1 MDNNQQTNIIDN
13 INVGF
18 NSEENIEKVIRELD
32 EAGIKYEIFRHA
44 PVFTVE
50 EANALGLPNPEAGAK
65 NLFLRDN
72 KKKLYCLVVVKD
84 DREVKIKEIQEK
96 INSRPLS
103 FASEKDLFE
112 KMKLIRGSVT
122 PLGAINNEEKDVENT
137 LKLREVL
144 KTLPVFCRDYFRAI
158 EPTTSTKTRIS
169 YAYDIRVF
177 FRFLKEQNPLFKDT
191 EITDFP
197 LSILDDIQAIDIEEF
212 QEYLKVYDSE
222 ENDKRILIS
231 GCSHKGI
238 CDIADRYRPDIL
250 IGGFHFKSLKMTAED
265 RRFLE
270 QTAEQLMAFPTR
282 YYTCHCTGAEPYAYL
297 KQRMGEQ
304 LQYLSVGTYLEY

>member
-122 PLGAINNEEKDVENT
+122 PLGAINNEEKDVEIYIDSVFEGKIISVHPNSNEAT
-137 LKLREVL
+137 IFLNVEDLVKFLRIKGS
-144 KTLPVFCRDYFRAI
+144 KTEY
-158 EPTTSTKTRIS
+158 IS
-169 YAYDIRVF
+169 F
-177 FRFLKEQNPLFKDT
+177 T
-191 EITDFP
+191 
-197 LSILDDIQAIDIEEF
+197 
-212 QEYLKVYDSE
+212 
-222 ENDKRILIS
+222 
-231 GCSHKGI
+231 
-238 CDIADRYRPDIL
+238 
-250 IGGFHFKSLKMTAED
+250 
-265 RRFLE
+265 
-270 QTAEQLMAFPTR
+270 
-282 YYTCHCTGAEPYAYL
+282 
-297 KQRMGEQ
+297 
-304 LQYLSVGTYLEY
+304 